1 MPSPF
6 RLHGSSTG
14 RIRYEGS
21 VTTLVVIHATP
32 TRAPAPAVSHAPV
45 ADIVVAVAVSTVAVG
60 IAVAA
65 AGNDGSGL
73 SRHAGSGGLSPFG
86 IGLIVVS
93 TMPLAW
99 WRRAPFGIFALCA
112 TSAVV
117 LAAGD
122 YPIGFPFGAV
132 VALYLLA
139 ASRDRTQWTSAMTL
153 TVIGFLVAYLAAT
166 AWVSGDVR
174 GLELS
179 HTVLAVAVAWFAG
192 ERARLRRAQHADLHE
207 RAIRAERESESERR
221 LAVAEERARI
231 ARDLHDAAGHAVN
244 VIAVRAG
251 AARLRHHLEPDRALD
266 ALEAIEE
273 LARRTAAEIDHIVG
287 SLRDQDIG
295 PVAPA
300 LTPPGMASL
309 DQLVTTHRD
318 AGVDVTMRAAGNFAT
333 ITGTAM
339 DRAGFRIL
347 QEALTNAA
355 RHGTGSVMVEV
366 HCDDAGLD
374 LNVTN
379 PISTTA
385 SRHGTGGH
393 GLVGMRERATLL
405 GGTIDIGPI
414 GAEFVVHAYIP
425 STERR

>member
-1 MPSPF
+1 M
-6 RLHGSSTG
+6 
-14 RIRYEGS
+14 
-21 VTTLVVIHATP
+21 
-32 TRAPAPAVSHAPV
+32 
-45 ADIVVAVAVSTVAVG
+45 VSTVAVG
-60 IAVAA
+60 VAVA

-73 SRHAGSGGLSPFG
+73 SRHAGSGGLQPFG
-86 IGLIVVS
+86 VGLIVVS

-99 WRRAPFGIFALCA
+99 WRRAPFRIFALCA

-122 YPIGFPFGAV
+122 FPIGFPFGAV

-139 ASRDRTQWTSAMTL
+139 ASRDRTQWTRPMTL
-153 TVIGFLVAYLAAT
+153 AVVGFLATYLGAT
-166 AWVSGDVR
+166 AWASGDVR

-192 ERARLRRAQHADLHE
+192 ERARLRRAEHADLHE
-207 RAIRAERESESERR
+207 RTNRAERESERERR

-251 AARLRHHLEPDRALD
+251 AARLRHHIEPDRSRD

-287 SLRDQDIG
+287 SLRDKDTD
-295 PVAPA
+295 PVTPAP
-300 LTPPGMASL
+300 TPPGMASL
-309 DQLVTTHRD
+309 DQLITAHRD
-318 AGVDVTMRAAGNFAT
+318 AGLDVTMRAQGDFAT
-333 ITGTAM
+333 VAGTAI

-355 RHGTGSVMVEV
+355 RHGAGSVMVELRW
-366 HCDDAGLD
+366 DDDGLD

-379 PISTTA
+379 PLPATMAARS
-385 SRHGTGGH
+385 GGGH

-405 GGTIDIGPI
+405 GGTIDTGPI
-414 GAEFVVHAYIP
+414 GAEFVLHAHIP
-425 STERR
+425 STERP